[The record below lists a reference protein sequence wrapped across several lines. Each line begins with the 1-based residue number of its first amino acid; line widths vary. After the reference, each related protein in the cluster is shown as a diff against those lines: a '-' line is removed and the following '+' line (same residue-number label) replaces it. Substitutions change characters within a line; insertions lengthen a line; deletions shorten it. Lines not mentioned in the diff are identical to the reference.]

1 MLNAA
6 DRAANTQLGKRI
18 AALRAVR
25 GMSQE
30 ALAAALKTS
39 KSMMHKYE
47 TGSAIIP
54 AVILKRIADALGV
67 SIEELLGGDG
77 KTELLPT
84 MTAAVGRLVHEIMSL
99 DELVR
104 ESVVVTAV
112 THIEQIKKIRRIR
125 AGKR

>member
-1 MLNAA
+1 
-6 DRAANTQLGKRI
+6 
-18 AALRAVR
+18 
-25 GMSQE
+25 
-30 ALAAALKTS
+30 
-39 KSMMHKYE
+39 MMHKYE